1 MLTFVNG
8 DPLLTQA
15 QVLAFGHNE
24 RGRTELGEL
33 ETELFTRYPAAFAN
47 YGRQCRSKRIKAGMM
62 WTWRES
68 QPHLGFMIVRASSVG
83 ATRLRYVENIAL
95 TLARDY
101 RRENITSI
109 AIARLGDTLEW
120 PYIKPVLGQWLSDI
134 PLPCIVYE
142 DYLPGVRAEG

>member
-1 MLTFVNG
+1 MHHFVKG
-8 DPLLTQA
+8 DPLLTKA
-15 QVLAFGHNE
+15 QVLAFGHNVL
-24 RGRTELGEL
+24 GRTELGDL
-33 ETELFTRYPAAFAN
+33 ETQLLTRYPAAFAS
-47 YGRQCRSKRIKAGMM
+47 YGRQCRNGRVKAGMM

-101 RRENITSI
+101 QRESIASI
-109 AIARLGDTLEW
+109 AIVRLGDALEW
-120 PYIKPVLGQWLSDI
+120 PHIRPVLEQWLSNI

-142 DYLPGVRAEG
+142 DYLPGVQAE